1 MGIRRYLA
9 LTCVLLLLA
18 FLFLPP
24 PAVQAAP
31 EYRAVEIRDVRFT
44 TGDGKVHISWE
55 VRVVKA
61 GPAMGPD
68 RVTIM
73 RSEYYGSFV
82 GDPVAVLDLPQS
94 EGWYSMSW
102 TDGGVRVGKTY
113 HYKINNLSFQNAV
126 TVRND
131 PAPPQNGSLSG
142 GQDKSSGEDIKDEG
156 GLFERAVATVFDGLY
171 KVFTALTGKFGFKPV
186 GELVLQAGDN
196 AFDLTAPA
204 PFSPEQW
211 DTLDGLYGSMAFV
224 GLALYLIA
232 VLVAAGRFIGAGIS
246 KNPDARAEASAQLW
260 RMFFA
265 LIIIAG
271 APVVVRT
278 LYVLNNALVEAIRA
292 VGGESGQ
299 QLNEILSNAW
309 LSDLQ
314 TGSVLGTAIVKVVF
328 AWAGFWINIIFWVRD
343 WVISVLY
350 VFTPVMALLWTMNK
364 NVTAA
369 SVWLGELLTNT
380 FLQSAYAIVAVV
392 IVVFIAT
399 GDIGWPQKVL
409 GAYMIITLGGMLRNG
424 LQGLWTRWAGIEEE
438 GVAAKALGM
447 FGLGGVAGVG
457 RLVAGSV
464 AAPSVAGAPGG
475 TGGAGASG
483 GSAINLQGTAAPP
496 GTAGST
502 GTSPGAGAAT
512 GGPPGWTVS
521 PGGLFVPASSSTTP
535 AGTASGAGTQA
546 AAGLQSTATA
556 GGGLPAHQNPLIRSM
571 DYGRVT
577 RNVVQGVVTTVGAA
591 GSAVMPHGDRV
602 LRAVAKGAGMA
613 AQVTATAGGMAYHSY
628 QRARQGGGGFVET
641 ARRLPGAALQTIKEG
656 TGVQQGGIQ
665 GAVKAVAKTATAAT
679 VDAISPGSTPVVAK
693 RLTGSSLDGY
703 RFK

>member
-1 MGIRRYLA
+1 
-9 LTCVLLLLA
+9 
-18 FLFLPP
+18 
-24 PAVQAAP
+24 
-31 EYRAVEIRDVRFT
+31 
-44 TGDGKVHISWE
+44 
-55 VRVVKA
+55 
-61 GPAMGPD
+61 
-68 RVTIM
+68 
-73 RSEYYGSFV
+73 
-82 GDPVAVLDLPQS
+82 
-94 EGWYSMSW
+94 
-102 TDGGVRVGKTY
+102 
-113 HYKINNLSFQNAV
+113 
-126 TVRND
+126 
-131 PAPPQNGSLSG
+131 
-142 GQDKSSGEDIKDEG
+142 
-156 GLFERAVATVFDGLY
+156 
-171 KVFTALTGKFGFKPV
+171 
-186 GELVLQAGDN
+186 
-196 AFDLTAPA
+196 
-204 PFSPEQW
+204 
-211 DTLDGLYGSMAFV
+211 MAFV
-224 GLALYLIA
+224 GLALYFIA

-246 KNPDARAEASAQLW
+246 KNPDARAEATAQLW

-278 LYVLNNALVEAIRA
+278 LYVLNNALVEAIRT
-292 VGGESGQ
+292 VGGEGGQ

-309 LSDLQ
+309 LSDLK

-392 IVVFIAT
+392 IVVFIAD

-409 GAYMIITLGGMLRNG
+409 GAYMIIVLGGLLRNG

-475 TGGAGASG
+475 GPGGTGTAGSPG
-483 GSAINLQGTAAPP
+483 INLQGTAAPP
-496 GTAGST
+496 GTAGSA
-502 GTSPGAGAAT
+502 GTSPGAGTAT
-512 GGPPGWTVS
+512 GGLPGWTVS
-521 PGGLFVPASSSTTP
+521 PGGLYVP
-535 AGTASGAGTQA
+535 GTAATASTGGAPGSGGGT
-546 AAGLQSTATA
+546 AAGGS
-556 GGGLPAHQNPLIRSM
+556 LPAHQNPLIRSL
-571 DYGRVT
+571 DYGRMA

-613 AQVTATAGGMAYHSY
+613 AQVAATAGGVMYHSY
-628 QRARQGGGGFVET
+628 QRARQGGGFVGT
-641 ARRLPGAALQTIKEG
+641 VRRLPGAALQTLKEG
-656 TGVQQGGIQ
+656 TGVQQGGVQ
-665 GAVKAVAKTATAAT
+665 GAVKAVAKTATAAA